1 MKWFA
6 GIEAGGTKF
15 NCIVASDQQHIL
27 AEKRI
32 STTTPEA
39 TLPEVVEFFGEVKR
53 SHKIELSAIGL
64 GSFGPIELHTDSSQ
78 YGYITST
85 PKLAW
90 RNSNI
95 LGYLQKGL
103 LLPIAFD
110 TDVTAAALGEG
121 KWGSAVGCSNYI
133 YLTIGTGIGGGV
145 IIDGKPVHGLL
156 HPEIGHMFI
165 PHDLQADPF
174 PGSCPSHGDCLEGL
188 ANGPAIKARWG
199 TPAESLPL
207 DHPAWQIE
215 AKYIAYC
222 LANLILTTSPE
233 RIILGGG
240 VMKVSGL
247 IELVRTEVVSRL
259 NGYIQSDDL
268 IKHTDTLIQ
277 LPGLGDR
284 AGVLGCIA
292 LAQTK
297 I

>member
-1 MKWFA
+1 MEWYA

-15 NCIVASDQQHIL
+15 NCIVATDPQNIL

-32 STTTPEA
+32 STTTPEE
-39 TLPEVVEFFGEVKR
+39 TLPEVVDFFTGVQR
-53 SHKIELSAIGL
+53 AQKIDFKALGL
-64 GSFGPIELHTDSSQ
+64 GSFGPIELHVDAPQ

-90 RNSNI
+90 RNSDV
-95 LGYLQKGL
+95 LGYLQKEL
-103 LLPIAFD
+103 SLPIAFD
-110 TDVTAAALGEG
+110 TDVTAAAMGEG
-121 KWGSAVGCSNYI
+121 KWGSAVGCSNFV

-174 PGSCPSHGDCLEGL
+174 PGCCPSHGDCLEGL
-188 ANGPAIKARWG
+188 ANGPALKTRWG
-199 TPAESLPL
+199 APAESLPL
-207 DHPAWQIE
+207 DHPAWKIE

-222 LANLILTTSPE
+222 LVNLVLTISPE
-233 RIILGGG
+233 RIVLGGG
-240 VMKVSGL
+240 VMKVPGL
-247 IELVRTEVVSRL
+247 IELVRTETVSKL

-268 IKHTDTLIQ
+268 IKHTDKLIQ

-297 I
+297 K